1 MAQAANNKTIRNKL
15 DAALASIS
23 KTIIIKRSYKN
34 KDNSDVTFT
43 STIYPNPYKLLKPYN
58 STLNKLIDNKTKKYD
73 KLEKSLEIHRI
84 ISDEINN
91 LLQQEYID
99 NTIKELLEQKEQYTK
114 QKKPALIKKINEQL
128 HILTNPNLIEE
139 KIGENI
145 DKIAKLDIDINK
157 LKDELKLFPQKILD
171 EQTKIIE
178 TILKDVENTDKND
191 TNTIKLREIVQLFGR
206 RIQKGIACLGITVY
220 TLLSNIINGEY
231 EALFYT
237 KNDNHNDSAT
247 GSLQYFQWCKESKQ
261 FWISDLC
268 RVNNSRGQSTISPI
282 EVLFDTIED
291 FSKKYNITENYLMVE
306 PNNSGTDILLRIYR
320 KYGFEI
326 DELCKLDDYIP
337 MKKVLL
343 KIIIINRLITIQDKI
358 LQEKIKKDNK
368 NNTYITIL

>member
-1 MAQAANNKTIRNKL
+1 MAQAANNITIRKKL
-15 DAALASIS
+15 DASLATIS
-23 KTIIIKRSYKN
+23 KTIIINRSYKN
-34 KDNSDVTFT
+34 KDNNYVTFT
-43 STIYPNPYKLLKPYN
+43 STIYPHPYKLLKPYN
-58 STLNKLIDNKTKKYD
+58 STLNTLIDNKRKKND
-73 KLEKSLEIHRI
+73 KLEKSLEVHSI

-91 LLQQEYID
+91 LLQQDYID
-99 NTIKELLEQKEQYTK
+99 NKIKELLEQKEQYTK

-268 RVNNSRGQSTISPI
+268 RVNNSRGQTIISPI

-320 KYGFEI
+320 KYGFKI

-337 MKKVLL
+337 MKKV
-343 KIIIINRLITIQDKI
+343 IFNNNN
-358 LQEKIKKDNK
+358 NK
-368 NNTYITIL
+368 SSNNNTRQNTTKKNKKR